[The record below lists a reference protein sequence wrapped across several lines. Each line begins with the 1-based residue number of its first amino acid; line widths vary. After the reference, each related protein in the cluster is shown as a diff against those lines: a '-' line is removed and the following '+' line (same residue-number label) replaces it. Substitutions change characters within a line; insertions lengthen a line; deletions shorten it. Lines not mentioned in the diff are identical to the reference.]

1 MSVIKMKIVILGA
14 SGRVGSYLL
23 PHLSSC
29 GHEVLCL
36 SRSKKDNWCADLT
49 DFSQVCSS
57 LGRVMPDV
65 IVNLVAQTNIDE
77 CERCPQNA
85 YLANV
90 KIVENLAQWIE
101 KSCSL
106 THLVQ
111 LSTDHLYDSFGPHK
125 EKGITV
131 KNYYGFSKYAGELA
145 ASKVNSTILRTNFF
159 GKSRNSDRTTF
170 SDWLVDNLIKG
181 EKITVFDD
189 VYFSPLNLQCLV
201 KMLEIVILKRR
212 IGVFNLG
219 SREGMSK
226 ADFAFNL
233 AEVLGLSAKNMTRGG
248 VDKANLTAKRAKDMR
263 MDSSR
268 FEKEFG
274 VELPTLKQEIQ
285 SLKSI
290 YSYEAR

>member
-1 MSVIKMKIVILGA
+1 MQIVILGA
-14 SGRVGSYLL
+14 SGRLGSYLL
-23 PHLSSC
+23 PHLISC

-36 SRSKKDNWCADLT
+36 SRSKKDDLCADLT
-49 DFSQVCSS
+49 DFGQVC
-57 LGRVMPDV
+57 LALRRVTPDV

-101 KSCSL
+101 KSGSL

-111 LSTDHLYDSFGPHK
+111 LSTDQLYDSFGPHK
-125 EKGITV
+125 EEEITL
-131 KNYYGFSKYAGELA
+131 KNYYGFSKYAGEIA

-159 GKSRNSDRTTF
+159 GQSRNSDSETF

-181 EKITVFDD
+181 KRITVFDD
-189 VYFSPLNLQCLV
+189 VYFSPLNLQYLA
-201 KMLEIVILKRR
+201 KILEIVVLKRR
-212 IGVFNLG
+212 IGTFNLG

-248 VDKANLTAKRAKDMR
+248 VDKAKLVAKRAKDMR
-263 MDSSR
+263 MDSSL
-268 FEKEFG
+268 FEKEYG